1 MLSFLKL
8 VTKKIFYKTKLLSK
22 KYSHFKN
29 DIEVHSKWYGNHYG
43 GFFVAPQYLSKRSK
57 IYSFGIGEDLS
68 FELSLSKEFGCSFK
82 CFDPT
87 PKSIDWIN
95 RIKPTLTGN
104 LEIFDYGLANHTSV
118 SSFFLPKNDEH
129 VSGSIVSQQNVD
141 QSKKIKVT
149 LKSLQDI
156 CNYFGEE
163 TIDVLKMDIEGA
175 EYDVI
180 RGFNEHK
187 IRPHQLLVE
196 LHGRLFPDQPIID
209 KNALSCLR
217 ENGYRL
223 FNISYSFQEA
233 SFIHETAINRI
244 T

>member
-1 MLSFLKL
+1 MLFLLKTFTHNTQSVTTNSNPRLRKSQSWKRFFRIIFFAENFQTLTFQFRHLRARQQITIMLSFLKL

-87 PKSIDWIN
+87 PKSIHWIN

-104 LEIFDYGLANHTSV
+104 LEIFDYGLAKHTSV
-118 SSFFLPKNDEH
+118 SSFF
-129 VSGSIVSQQNVD
+129 
-141 QSKKIKVT
+141 
-149 LKSLQDI
+149 SLRMTSMYQ
-156 CNYFGEE
+156 E
-163 TIDVLKMDIEGA
+163 VLYLNKM
-175 EYDVI
+175 
-180 RGFNEHK
+180 
-187 IRPHQLLVE
+187 Q
-196 LHGRLFPDQPIID
+196 
-209 KNALSCLR
+209 
-217 ENGYRL
+217 
-223 FNISYSFQEA
+223 
-233 SFIHETAINRI
+233 INPRK
-244 T
+244 